1 MSGKKSCEVAA
12 VLSQG
17 EHARRAANGIY
28 ESQLE
33 KDISAI
39 LKDAKEMSAIQGRV
53 DAVRTDVDD
62 AASRMFGAEV
72 DTIAR
77 SMTRLA
83 KEIKGA
89 RAGSDAAKAGQTE
102 VAAVRAEL
110 KSIDAKAAQIRSA
123 IASKSH
129 YCDEEFR
136 QAREVLKQYESQ
148 RSRLQK
154 ILERT
159 SAASAVQKQ
168 TLNNVRAKLSQ
179 LQSLGKQL
187 EQMNLAAK
195 NREQADGMR
204 CQLNDLST
212 GIPVDQ
218 ANKFMKAEYE
228 TVMADVSALVR
239 EDDACVLRKFAA
251 VYGKAAD
258 FAKKLEERVALW
270 TQQKH
275 DAEDSVQR
283 IEDLMGI
290 TLYEPID
297 YAAHG
302 EEGEKTR
309 LLDYLAAYGNTDQRA
324 KYDALRRDAQAK
336 MAQEDFLAVS
346 EMMKSAEVLLNE
358 LRDQGIKLQESM
370 LKKVELTVAIQ
381 GVMEELRYDVR
392 SELITDNP
400 DDGFRLLC
408 SVGDE
413 IIDFEKISISDDGN
427 VIIDVDHHE
436 SRTGTCGAEWKTIM
450 QKMHAM
456 GVPMTD
462 VQKNGVSILY
472 QQTPAKKQETRG
484 ERVQGR

>member
-39 LKDAKEMSAIQGRV
+39 LKDAKEMSAIQGQV

-62 AASRMFGAEV
+62 AASRMFGAEA
-72 DTIAR
+72 DTIAQ
-77 SMTRLA
+77 SMAQLA

-102 VAAVRAEL
+102 V
-110 KSIDAKAAQIRSA
+110 SA
-123 IASKSH
+123 KSH

-204 CQLNDLST
+204 RQLNDLST

-251 VYGKAAD
+251 VYGKAAA
-258 FAKKLEERVALW
+258 FAKQLEERVALW
-270 TQQKH
+270 TQQKR
-275 DAEDSVQR
+275 DAEDSMQR
-283 IEDLMGI
+283 IEDLMAI

-297 YAAHG
+297 YAVHG
-302 EEGEKTR
+302 EEGEKTL

-336 MAQEDFLAVS
+336 MAQEDFLGVS
-346 EMMKSAEVLLNE
+346 EMMKNAEVLLNE

-381 GVMEELRYDVR
+381 GVMEELHYDVR

-456 GVPMTD
+456 GIPMTD

-472 QQTPAKKQETRG
+472 QQTPVKKQETRG